1 MKEGIDIGRL
11 KKCVCC
17 GESIQPEEPCVPYKN
32 RYAHEKCFNIAMKTL
47 QQDKQKELNEKKTKG
62 RKAKPKIEL
71 KDKLSEEEYKDKQ
84 QYYDYIREILGEEK
98 IPTVIY
104 AISEDYIKKYN
115 FSFKG
120 MHQTLVYVREVL
132 KKELSGNI
140 VGIIRYYYDDAAM
153 LNKKIEEVEKLN
165 ADVDINQMYSQ
176 RTIKIS
182 PKQRNR
188 NNEINITSIG
198 AGHHE

>member
-1 MKEGIDIGRL
+1 M
-11 KKCVCC
+11 
-17 GESIQPEEPCVPYKN
+17 Y
-32 RYAHEKCFNIAMKTL
+32 
-47 QQDKQKELNEKKTKG
+47 
-62 RKAKPKIEL
+62 
-71 KDKLSEEEYKDKQ
+71 
-84 QYYDYIREILGEEK
+84 
-98 IPTVIY
+98 
-104 AISEDYIKKYN
+104 
-115 FSFKG
+115 
-120 MHQTLVYVREVL
+120 QTLVYVREVL